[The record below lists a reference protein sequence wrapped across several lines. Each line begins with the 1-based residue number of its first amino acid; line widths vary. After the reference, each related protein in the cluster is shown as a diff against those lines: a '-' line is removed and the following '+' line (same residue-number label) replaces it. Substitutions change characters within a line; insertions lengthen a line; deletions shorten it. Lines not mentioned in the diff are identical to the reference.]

1 MHSDP
6 GSLDRTGNTAW
17 EARHRCVGAA
27 VGDAGSG
34 CCMQVGQPAS
44 LLCLSNNTCINQVFG
59 ASPAPPRFT
68 AVAPQRSPSFPLNP
82 LERVR
87 RVRLRTAEEL
97 PPGTDAPHPR
107 VPLAARRAERAS
119 NGLSLLSNE

>member
-1 MHSDP
+1 MPPPPHSVHIVAFVPPSAAIAAMHSDP

-34 CCMQVGQPAS
+34 YCMQVGQPAS

-68 AVAPQRSPSFPLNP
+68 AVAPQTLPLLP
-82 LERVR
+82 AEPARA
-87 RVRLRTAEEL
+87 RTA
-97 PPGTDAPHPR
+97 
-107 VPLAARRAERAS
+107 RAS
-119 NGLSLLSNE
+119 PHR